1 MITIILVVYKSD
13 EEKLNKILNNI
24 GSRYNIIIIDNSF
37 NYNFKKIKL
46 PKKTKII
53 RSINNGNGAGINL
66 ALKNC
71 KTNFALYFDIDVEFE
86 KTL

>member
-46 PKKTKII
+46 SKK
-53 RSINNGNGAGINL
+53 
-66 ALKNC
+66 LK
-71 KTNFALYFDIDVEFE
+71 
-86 KTL
+86 